1 MKNIDLLAAA
11 CAPAADTTPTPAT
24 APVVD
29 ANLIQQIAEKVVQ
42 ILSQPAQMQADPEPK
57 QEPAAAPEPEKI
69 EEENDNGHNEPGEV
83 G

>member
-11 CAPAADTTPTPAT
+11 CAPAADTTPTPAV
-24 APVVD
+24 PQMD
-29 ANLIQQIAEKVVQ
+29 AAIIQQIAEKVVQ

-57 QEPAAAPEPEKI
+57 QEPATPDPEKI
-69 EEENDNGHNEPGEV
+69 EEVNDNGHNESGEV